1 MDRYSV
7 RRDPWAWVSIAGAAG
22 FLLLAWLVG
31 NGAPLAFDEP
41 FATTIRGLPIPVGF
55 WEACTFLGGVILI
68 PIGVGFVLTAAL
80 TGRIR
85 LAVIVAVVLIGSTVF
100 TDAVK
105 DLIARPRPP
114 WDALAPEVG
123 FSFPS
128 GHTMQSTVVSG
139 LIALVAWRSRLPLAV
154 RQTLVGVGVVVPA
167 LVGLSRIALGV
178 HFPSDVL
185 AGWLGGVAFGALG
198 ACLIGALEA
207 MVPDRVRTGT
217 ETSEREAAGIGRVS
231 IDP

>member
-7 RRDPWAWVSIAGAAG
+7 RRDRWALVGIVGFVG
-22 FLLLAWLVG
+22 FLLVASLVG
-31 NGAPLAFDEP
+31 GRIALAFDVEVA
-41 FATTIRGLPIPVGF
+41 ATVRGLPVPVGF
-55 WEACTFLGGVILI
+55 WEACTFLGGAILI
-68 PIGVGFVLTAAL
+68 PFAVGLVVAAAL
-80 TGRIR
+80 SGRIR
-85 LAVIVAVVLIGSTVF
+85 LAVIVAVVLIGATLF

-114 WDALAPEVG
+114 WEALAPAVG

-128 GHTMQSTVVSG
+128 GHTLQGTVVYG
-139 LIALVAWRSRLPLAV
+139 LLALVAWRSRLPLAV
-154 RQTLVGVGVVVPA
+154 RRAVVGVGVVVPV

-185 AGWLGGVAFGALG
+185 AGWFGGVAFVALG
-198 ACLIGALEA
+198 ACLIGAFGA
-207 MVPDRVRTGT
+207 MEPDRVRTGT
-217 ETSEREAAGIGRVS
+217 ETSKPEAAGIGRAS